1 MLPGTE
7 PWLADFFELGTDRPV
22 GMNGPGPI
30 PSSSIDRLVAGWP
43 EDEADI
49 FRHVIRAMDRA
60 YLNSLSPET
69 DATGTGNSARDAFRA
84 AMR

>member
-7 PWLADFFELGTDRPV
+7 PWLADFFELGTDRPS

-30 PSSSIDRLVAGWP
+30 PAASIARHVEGWS
-43 EDEADI
+43 ENEADV

-60 YLNSLSPET
+60 YLNSFRP
-69 DATGTGNSARDAFRA
+69 DGDVPDTGNSARDAFRV